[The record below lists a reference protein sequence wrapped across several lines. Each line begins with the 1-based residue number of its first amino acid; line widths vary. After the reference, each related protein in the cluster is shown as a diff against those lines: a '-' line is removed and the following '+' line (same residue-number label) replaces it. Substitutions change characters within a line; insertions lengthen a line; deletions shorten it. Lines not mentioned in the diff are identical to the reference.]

1 MANCALILKISLAML
16 AFAANSIL
24 CRLALQGGHIDPL
37 SFSSLRLASGALV
50 LSPFLF
56 YHAKTTLSLWR
67 PLSGFYLMVY
77 AVLFSV
83 AYIHL
88 DTGAGALLLFGAVQ
102 FAMVI
107 HGLFKGESLSVM
119 RACGLVIALAG
130 IAALLLP
137 GAKAPPLYSALMMI
151 VAGLAWAA
159 YSVRGRT
166 GTGSSAP
173 WAGASTAANF
183 VLATPM
189 ALALSLLFMKQG
201 HYDAAGIAL
210 SLLSGAAASAGA
222 YVLWYTLLPSLGSI
236 TASTLQ
242 LSVPCL
248 AMLGGV
254 VFLDES
260 LTVRTI
266 FSALAVLTG
275 IVMVTREK
283 SPRQSM
289 TKAREP

>member
-1 MANCALILKISLAML
+1 
-16 AFAANSIL
+16 
-24 CRLALQGGHIDPL
+24 
-37 SFSSLRLASGALV
+37 
-50 LSPFLF
+50 LF

-159 YSVRGRT
+159 YSVRGGRARRPGFNGGKFCT
-166 GTGSSAP
+166 RHADGSRSFVAVYE
-173 WAGASTAANF
+173 AG
-183 VLATPM
+183 
-189 ALALSLLFMKQG
+189 SL
-201 HYDAAGIAL
+201 
-210 SLLSGAAASAGA
+210 
-222 YVLWYTLLPSLGSI
+222 
-236 TASTLQ
+236 
-242 LSVPCL
+242 
-248 AMLGGV
+248 
-254 VFLDES
+254 
-260 LTVRTI
+260 
-266 FSALAVLTG
+266 
-275 IVMVTREK
+275 
-283 SPRQSM
+283 
-289 TKAREP
+289 

>member
-1 MANCALILKISLAML
+1 AGGPRGPPAPKPAQRPPANPPPPPTPPPA
-16 AFAANSIL
+16 
-24 CRLALQGGHIDPL
+24 RGG
-37 SFSSLRLASGALV
+37 G
-50 LSPFLF
+50 
-56 YHAKTTLSLWR
+56 
-67 PLSGFYLMVY
+67 
-77 AVLFSV
+77 
-83 AYIHL
+83 
-88 DTGAGALLLFGAVQ
+88 
-102 FAMVI
+102 
-107 HGLFKGESLSVM
+107 
-119 RACGLVIALAG
+119 
-130 IAALLLP
+130 
-137 GAKAPPLYSALMMI
+137 APP
-151 VAGLAWAA
+151 
-159 YSVRGRT
+159 
-166 GTGSSAP
+166 P
-173 WAGASTAANF
+173 PPAGASTAANF

-266 FSALAVLTG
+266 FSALAVLTS

>member
-1 MANCALILKISLAML
+1 MARCALILKISLAML

-37 SFSSLRLASGALV
+37 SFSSLRLASGAFV

-56 YHAKTTLSLWR
+56 YHARTTLSLWR
-67 PLSGFYLMVY
+67 PLSGFYLMAY

-107 HGLFKGESLSVM
+107 HGLFKGESLSAM
-119 RACGLVIALAG
+119 RACGLVLALTG

-137 GAKAPPLYSALMMI
+137 GTKAPPLYSALMMI
-151 VAGLAWAA
+151 VSGLAWAA
-159 YSVRGRT
+159 YSVRGRA
-166 GTGSSAP
+166 GQA
-173 WAGASTAANF
+173 AGASTAANF
-183 VLATPM
+183 ILAAPM
-189 ALALSLLFMKQG
+189 ALALTLLFMKQG
-201 HYDAAGIAL
+201 HSDAAGIAL
-210 SLLSGAAASAGA
+210 SLLSGA

-236 TASTLQ
+236 TASILQ

-254 VFLDES
+254 VFLGES

-283 SPRQSM
+283 SPRQPM
-289 TKAREP
+289 AKARKPQ

>member
-67 PLSGFYLMVY
+67 PLSEFYLMVY

-151 VAGLAWAA
+151 VAGLAWA
-159 YSVRGRT
+159 
-166 GTGSSAP
+166 
-173 WAGASTAANF
+173 STAANF
-183 VLATPM
+183 ILAAPM

-210 SLLSGAAASAGA
+210 SLLSGAVASAGA

-236 TASTLQ
+236 TASILQ

>member
-159 YSVRGRT
+159 YSVRGRA
-166 GTGSSAP
+166 GQA
-173 WAGASTAANF
+173 AGASTAANF

-260 LTVRTI
+260 LTV
-266 FSALAVLTG
+266 
-275 IVMVTREK
+275 
-283 SPRQSM
+283 
-289 TKAREP
+289 

>member
-1 MANCALILKISLAML
+1 MARCALILKISLAML

-107 HGLFKGESLSVM
+107 HGLFKGESLSAM
-119 RACGLVIALAG
+119 RACGLVLALTG

-137 GAKAPPLYSALMMI
+137 GTKAPPLYSALMMI
-151 VAGLAWAA
+151 VSGLAW
-159 YSVRGRT
+159 
-166 GTGSSAP
+166 
-173 WAGASTAANF
+173 ASTAANF
-183 VLATPM
+183 ILAAPM
-189 ALALSLLFMKQG
+189 ALALTLLFMKQG
-201 HYDAAGIAL
+201 HSDAAGIAL
-210 SLLSGAAASAGA
+210 SLLSGAVASAGA

>member
-1 MANCALILKISLAML
+1 
-16 AFAANSIL
+16 
-24 CRLALQGGHIDPL
+24 
-37 SFSSLRLASGALV
+37 
-50 LSPFLF
+50 
-56 YHAKTTLSLWR
+56 
-67 PLSGFYLMVY
+67 MVY

-137 GAKAPPLYSALMMI
+137 GAKAPAALQCTYDDRCRI
-151 VAGLAWAA
+151 SLGRLFRQGEGGPGGRGLQ
-159 YSVRGRT
+159 RRQI
-166 GTGSSAP
+166 
-173 WAGASTAANF
+173 F

>member
-107 HGLFKGESLSVM
+107 HGLFKGESLSV
-119 RACGLVIALAG
+119 
-130 IAALLLP
+130 
-137 GAKAPPLYSALMMI
+137 
-151 VAGLAWAA
+151 
-159 YSVRGRT
+159 
-166 GTGSSAP
+166 TGSS
-173 WAGASTAANF
+173 SCI
-183 VLATPM
+183 TP
-189 ALALSLLFMKQG
+189 
-201 HYDAAGIAL
+201 
-210 SLLSGAAASAGA
+210 
-222 YVLWYTLLPSLGSI
+222 
-236 TASTLQ
+236 
-242 LSVPCL
+242 
-248 AMLGGV
+248 
-254 VFLDES
+254 
-260 LTVRTI
+260 
-266 FSALAVLTG
+266 FSLAVLSCQDVVRTLHN
-275 IVMVTREK
+275 TLCREHK
-283 SPRQSM
+283 RHG
-289 TKAREP
+289 

>member
-159 YSVRGRT
+159 YSVRG
-166 GTGSSAP
+166 GGGPA
-173 WAGASTAANF
+173 AGASTAANF

>member
-137 GAKAPPLYSALMMI
+137 GAKAPPLYNALMMI

-159 YSVRGRT
+159 YSVRGRA
-166 GTGSSAP
+166 GQA
-173 WAGASTAANF
+173 AGASTAANYKKPNFIPGPGLPGPPIRGGGGGGPGGRGFNGGKFCTRHADGSRSF
-183 VLATPM
+183 VAVYE
-189 ALALSLLFMKQG
+189 AGSL
-201 HYDAAGIAL
+201 
-210 SLLSGAAASAGA
+210 
-222 YVLWYTLLPSLGSI
+222 
-236 TASTLQ
+236 
-242 LSVPCL
+242 
-248 AMLGGV
+248 
-254 VFLDES
+254 
-260 LTVRTI
+260 
-266 FSALAVLTG
+266 
-275 IVMVTREK
+275 
-283 SPRQSM
+283 
-289 TKAREP
+289 

>member
-1 MANCALILKISLAML
+1 MARCALILKISLAML

-37 SFSSLRLASGALV
+37 SFSSLRLASGAFV

-56 YHAKTTLSLWR
+56 YHARTTLSLWR
-67 PLSGFYLMVY
+67 PLSGFYLMAY

-107 HGLFKGESLSVM
+107 HGLFKGESLSAM
-119 RACGLVIALAG
+119 RACGLVLALTG

-137 GAKAPPLYSALMMI
+137 GTNAPPLYSALMMI
-151 VAGLAWAA
+151 VSGLAW
-159 YSVRGRT
+159 
-166 GTGSSAP
+166 
-173 WAGASTAANF
+173 ASTAANF
-183 VLATPM
+183 ILAAPM
-189 ALALSLLFMKQG
+189 APALTLLFMKQG
-201 HYDAAGIAL
+201 HSDAAGIAL
-210 SLLSGAAASAGA
+210 SLLSGAVASAGA

-236 TASTLQ
+236 IASILQ
-242 LSVPCL
+242 PSVPCL

-254 VFLDES
+254 VFLGES

-283 SPRQSM
+283 SPRQPM
-289 TKAREP
+289 AKARKPQ

>member
-137 GAKAPPLYSALMMI
+137 GTKAPPLYSALMMI
-151 VAGLAWAA
+151 VSGLAW
-159 YSVRGRT
+159 
-166 GTGSSAP
+166 
-173 WAGASTAANF
+173 ASTAANF

>member
-137 GAKAPPLYSALMMI
+137 GA
-151 VAGLAWAA
+151 
-159 YSVRGRT
+159 
-166 GTGSSAP
+166 
-173 WAGASTAANF
+173 STAANF

>member
-151 VAGLAWAA
+151 VAGLA
-159 YSVRGRT
+159 
-166 GTGSSAP
+166 
-173 WAGASTAANF
+173 NF

>member
-1 MANCALILKISLAML
+1 MARCALILKISLAML

-37 SFSSLRLASGALV
+37 SFSSLRLASGAFV

-56 YHAKTTLSLWR
+56 YHARTTLSLWR
-67 PLSGFYLMVY
+67 PLSGFYLMAY

-119 RACGLVIALAG
+119 RACGLVMALTG

-137 GAKAPPLYSALMMI
+137 GTKAPPLYSALMMI
-151 VAGLAWAA
+151 VSGLAW
-159 YSVRGRT
+159 
-166 GTGSSAP
+166 
-173 WAGASTAANF
+173 ASTAANF
-183 VLATPM
+183 ILAAPM
-189 ALALSLLFMKQG
+189 ALALTLLFMKQG
-201 HYDAAGIAL
+201 HSDAAGIAL
-210 SLLSGAAASAGA
+210 SLLSGAVASAGA

-236 TASTLQ
+236 TASILQ

-254 VFLDES
+254 VFLGES

-283 SPRQSM
+283 SPRQPM
-289 TKAREP
+289 AKARKPQ